1 MSGVNLALPRSQGTT
16 PYGSQQKPLDEK
28 NGNEANGAG
37 SGSGTGNGAVAG
49 PGPSAEKAF
58 EQPKEITAVQGLV
71 PTLQCVSSPSF
82 AFRLGSG
89 CMLCFV

>member
-28 NGNEANGAG
+28 SGNEANGAG
-37 SGSGTGNGAVAG
+37 SGSGTSNGAVAG

-71 PTLQCVSSPSF
+71 PTLQCV
-82 AFRLGSG
+82 
-89 CMLCFV
+89 